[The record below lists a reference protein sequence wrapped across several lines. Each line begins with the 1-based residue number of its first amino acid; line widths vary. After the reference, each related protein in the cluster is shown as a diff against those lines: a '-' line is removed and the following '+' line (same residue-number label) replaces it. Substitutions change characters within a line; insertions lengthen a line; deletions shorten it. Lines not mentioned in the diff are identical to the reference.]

1 MMTAPAIVF
10 TALMI
15 VAVAVLL
22 IWLLFSRRYQKASK
36 ETAFVRTGFG
46 GQKVVMNGGAL
57 VIPTLHEIIQVNMN
71 TMRLEIRRDG
81 SQSLVTMDRLRMDVQ
96 AEFYIRVKPTLED
109 ITLAAQTLGRR
120 TMNPDALKGLVEG
133 KFVNALRVIAAE
145 MKMDELHQN
154 RGEFVRRVQEEV
166 ADGLAKNGLELE
178 SVSLSELDQTDK
190 KHFNPQNAF
199 DAQGLTLLTEMIQ
212 NRAKQRNAIE
222 RDTEVA
228 IKKKD
233 LEAERYKLDLTREQE
248 FARLDQQREIEVRR
262 ADQQTHITKE
272 QVTQERLAREA
283 ELAAKQQVEL
293 AQLTVERAIEE
304 ERIAK
309 DHLIKEKNL
318 QSQRSLDI
326 AQIEKDQQTEEASII
341 ARQKLEQSRL
351 TAERT
356 LDEERMAK
364 EQALQAIELAKVRA
378 IEMAQIEKEREL
390 REAKIDTERQLDQTQ
405 LTKEKVV
412 EEERIAK
419 ELLLKQKQVAS
430 KTSLE
435 TAEIQYRQ
443 AVETADLERAIAL
456 VEKNKQHI
464 AAQAEM
470 DQVRAEAAKN
480 EEQIITAR
488 QVEAARRENTLA
500 ALEAHRDAER
510 ESITLLALAEAKTKA
525 AGSQAET
532 ERLIA
537 GGQAAK
543 IRQLA
548 EAEADAE
555 LIKTNAS
562 ERKFQVQAEGT
573 RMLHQAENTLDPE
586 KSMARIKMSIIE
598 HLAEIIQASVKPIE
612 SIDGIKIIQVDGLYP
627 HNGSGAEGSC
637 SPASGNLAEQMVNS
651 ALRYRGQAPL
661 VDAILKEIGIAGGDL
676 AGLRSALH
684 VDEDKAPGIKE

>member
-1 MMTAPAIVF
+1 MTAPAIVF
-10 TALMI
+10 TGLMI

-22 IWLLFSRRYQKASK
+22 LWLLFSRRYQKASK

-81 SQSLVTMDRLRMDVQ
+81 NQSLVTKDRLRMDVQ

-145 MKMDELHQN
+145 MNMDELHQN

-166 ADGLAKNGLELE
+166 GDGLAKNGLELE

-233 LEAERYKLDLTREQE
+233 LEAERHKLDLTKEQE

-262 ADQQTHITKE
+262 ADQQTHIAKE

-293 AQLTVERAIEE
+293 AQLAVERALEE

-309 DHLIKEKNL
+309 EHLIREKNL
-318 QSQRSLDI
+318 HSQRALEI
-326 AQIEKDQQTEEASII
+326 AQIEKDQQTEAASIT
-341 ARQKLEQSRL
+341 ARQKLDQTRL
-351 TAERT
+351 AAERT
-356 LDEERMAK
+356 LDDERVAK
-364 EQALQAIELAKVRA
+364 EQALEQSELAKARA
-378 IEMAQIEKEREL
+378 IEKAQIEKDREL
-390 REAKIDTERQLDQTQ
+390 REAKIDADRQLDQSQ
-405 LTKEKVV
+405 LAKDKAV
-412 EEERIAK
+412 EEDRIAK
-419 ELLLKQKQVAS
+419 ELLLKQKQIES

-443 AVETADLERAIAL
+443 AVEAADVVRAIELAQ
-456 VEKNKQHI
+456 KNKQHI
-464 AAQAEM
+464 AVQAEV
-470 DQVRAEAAKN
+470 DQVRAEAAKT

-500 ALEAHRDAER
+500 ALEAHRNVES
-510 ESITLLALAEAKTKA
+510 ESIALLALAEAKTKA
-525 AGSQAET
+525 AASQAET
-532 ERLIA
+532 QRLIA
-537 GGQAAK
+537 CGEAAK

-548 EAEADAE
+548 EAEAQAE
-555 LIKTNAS
+555 VIKTNAS
-562 ERKFQVQAEGT
+562 ERSYQVQAEGT
-573 RMLHQAENTLDPE
+573 RLLHQAENALDPQ
-586 KSMARIKMSIIE
+586 KSTARIKMAIIE

-612 SIDGIKIIQVDGLYP
+612 SIDGIKIIQVDGLHP
-627 HNGSGAEGSC
+627 HNGSGAEGSG
-637 SPASGNLAEQMVNS
+637 AAAGGNLAEQLVNS

-661 VDAILKEIGIAGGDL
+661 VDAILKEIGIAGGDIN
-676 AGLRSALH
+676 GLSGALR
-684 VDEDKAPGIKE
+684 VDEDKAPGTQE

>member
-133 KFVNALRVIAAE
+133 KFVNALRIVAAE
-145 MKMDELHQN
+145 MNMDELHQN
-154 RGEFVRRVQEEV
+154 RGEFVHRVQEKV

-272 QVTQERLAREA
+272 QVSQELLSREA

-318 QSQRSLDI
+318 QSQRALDI
-326 AQIEKDQQTEEASII
+326 AQIEKDQQTEAAAIS
-341 ARQKLEQSRL
+341 ARQKLDQTRL
-351 TAERT
+351 TAERA
-356 LDEERMAK
+356 LDEERVAK
-364 EQALQAIELAKVRA
+364 EQALQTSELAKARA
-378 IEMAQIEKEREL
+378 IEKAQIEKDREL
-390 REAKIDTERQLDQTQ
+390 NDAKIDAERQLDQTQ
-405 LTKEKVV
+405 LAKEKEV

-435 TAEIQYRQ
+435 AAEIQYRQ
-443 AVETADLERAIAL
+443 VVEMADLERLIAL
-456 VEKNKQHI
+456 AEKNKQHI
-464 AAQAEM
+464 AIQAEM
-470 DQVRAEAAKN
+470 DQVRAEAAKS
-480 EEQIITAR
+480 EEQIITTR

-500 ALEAHRDAER
+500 ALEAHRNAER
-510 ESITLLALAEAKTKA
+510 ESIALLALSEAKTKA
-525 AGSQAET
+525 AGNQAET
-532 ERLIA
+532 ERLTA
-537 GGQAAK
+537 GGQAVK
-543 IRQLA
+543 IRQIA
-548 EAEADAE
+548 EAEAEAE

-573 RMLHQAENTLDPE
+573 RLLHQAENTLDPQ
-586 KSMARIKMSIIE
+586 KSMARLKMSIVE
-598 HLAEIIQASVKPIE
+598 HLAEIIRASVKPIE
-612 SIDGIKIIQVDGLYP
+612 SIDGIKIIQVDGLIP
-627 HNGSGAEGSC
+627 HNSTGVEGSGA
-637 SPASGNLAEQMVNS
+637 AATGNLAEQMINS

-676 AGLRSALH
+676 AGLRGALR
-684 VDEDKAPGIKE
+684 VDEEKAPDIEE